1 MNIHHIGKRLVLFL
15 VLTMSNY
22 FLLMSQEKSFSSMI
36 QKTWKEL
43 PSANQNEAGFE
54 AYGGKEIPEST
65 YRLHVFR
72 ANGTIFTSTH
82 YSNKT
87 VKSAGPGFSDKED
100 AFIEESKWELKGSE
114 LLWYVKSS
122 KFGMSSSTA
131 TNYRYKV
138 IKLTQTELILKLID
152 SKTTTL

>member
-1 MNIHHIGKRLVLFL
+1 MNIQCIRKRVTLLLVLA
-15 VLTMSNY
+15 MSNC

-43 PSANQNEAGFE
+43 SSANPNEARFE

-82 YSNKT
+82 HSNKT
-87 VKSAGPGFSDKED
+87 VKSAGLGFSDKDD

-131 TNYRYKV
+131 TNYKYKV

-152 SKTTTL
+152 TKITTL